1 MRCKPK
7 NQRLELDIHRADELN
22 LPLQCAALPLEYIV
36 CKPPPPPLKST
47 SHLLLFRS
55 APLLSILSSLLTDA
69 QQEAR
74 SYLSEDML
82 AEFKAAFDMF
92 DTDGGGDISTKEL
105 GTVMRML
112 GQNPTREELD
122 EIIEEVDEDGSGTID
137 FEEFLVMMVRLMKED
152 QAGKSEEELA
162 DCFRVFDKNGDGYI
176 DREEF
181 ALIIR
186 STGEAI
192 SEEEIDELLKD
203 GDKNNDGML
212 DFDEFLKMMENVQ

>member
-1 MRCKPK
+1 M
-7 NQRLELDIHRADELN
+7 
-22 LPLQCAALPLEYIV
+22 
-36 CKPPPPPLKST
+36 
-47 SHLLLFRS
+47 
-55 APLLSILSSLLTDA
+55 TDA

-74 SYLSEDML
+74 SYLSEEML

-105 GTVMRML
+105 GQVMRML

-137 FEEFLVMMVRLMKED
+137 FEEFLVMMVRLLKED

-162 DCFRVFDKNGDGYI
+162 ECFRVFDKNADGYI

-181 ALIIR
+181 AFIIR
-186 STGEAI
+186 STGEPI
-192 SEEEIDELLKD
+192 SEEEIDELMKD
-203 GDKNNDGML
+203 GDKNADGML
-212 DFDEFLKMMENVQ
+212 DYDGMYSLHGSDDDKFGLMSEYYRNITFSAVDYSTKGPGECLKHYK

>member
-1 MRCKPK
+1 
-7 NQRLELDIHRADELN
+7 Q
-22 LPLQCAALPLEYIV
+22 
-36 CKPPPPPLKST
+36 
-47 SHLLLFRS
+47 
-55 APLLSILSSLLTDA
+55 TDA

-74 SYLSEDML
+74 SYLSEEML

-137 FEEFLVMMVRLMKED
+137 FEEFLVMMVRLLKED

-162 DCFRVFDKNGDGYI
+162 ECFRVFDKNADGYI

-186 STGEAI
+186 STGESI
-192 SEEEIDELLKD
+192 TEDEIDELMKD
-203 GDKNNDGML
+203 GDKNSDGML
-212 DFDEFLKMMENVQ
+212 DFDGKEQQGLDLVQSWFRPVLVPVQSLHTVVGRPGSRSGLSMLNCGVIFFIFFSQNSSR